1 MRKKKIQHELNLA
14 EEKFKEGK
22 LSEALEILYSL
33 EPINNFTKNQKAMF
47 FTLNTNNH
55 LYLGNYPK
63 AYEMADLG
71 MQFANKIERC
81 MEVVDVFLN
90 MAFILR
96 ILGKEMESMNL
107 LNESSEILQNLEKI
121 SEKDR
126 KRRMGLIHLYKGQN
140 FFSLGESKNSIEELK
155 NAIDL
160 LEKWGSQVNIAIAYA
175 FCGGMYQIIGENN
188 KALPLIS
195 KSQKICENNESLLFV
210 LPHYLNNMISG
221 VIYLMK
227 GELQLAV
234 EYTKKAVSLG
244 RKYNNPSFLMEGL
257 NNLGLIFGE
266 LGEWDPAIKCLKE
279 ALPIAENMENFPYVI
294 GFSDSLFQIYVN
306 MGDKTAAQQLFHKIE
321 QYRDKAKENKKLNQI
336 YQIDKAIL
344 MRMSKRTRDLGVAQE
359 IFKNIIQEEVIS
371 IEFTQ
376 TAILNLCEMLLD
388 EYKDT
393 KNIEALEEF
402 STLLKQ
408 LQKAAEKQHAY
419 PILAET
425 YLLEA
430 KLSMINY
437 DLKKSRH
444 SLTKAQQI
452 ANRYGLI
459 LLAIKISNEHDK
471 LIQNLEVWKQMKEE
485 NVSVSERLEKV
496 ETSDQIL
503 WMLNKKPAVIP
514 ETTPESPILLL
525 VMTNSGISIYTKIFN
540 KEWEISENL
549 FSSFLSAFNTF
560 SKQIF
565 SEGLDRANFGK
576 YTILMTRTPPLIICY
591 VFEGQSFLAQQKF
604 SKFIETLHESE
615 QIWKKLTSSNRIG
628 LLIKEDANEGLG
640 KLVKTIF

>member
-33 EPINNFTKNQKAMF
+33 EPLNNFTKNQKAMF

-55 LYLGNYPK
+55 IYLGNYPK

-195 KSQKICENNESLLFV
+195 KSQKICENNESLPFV

-221 VIYLMK
+221 GIYLMK

-321 QYRDKAKENKKLNQI
+321 QYRDNAKENKKLNQI

-371 IEFTQ
+371 IELTQ
-376 TAILNLCEMLLD
+376 AAILNLCEMLLD

-485 NVSVSERLEKV
+485 NVSVPERLEKV
-496 ETSDQIL
+496 EISDQIL
-503 WMLNKKPAVIP
+503 RMLNKKPVVIP

-525 VMTNSGISIYTKIFN
+525 VMTQSILRY
-540 KEWEISENL
+540 L
-549 FSSFLSAFNTF
+549 
-560 SKQIF
+560 
-565 SEGLDRANFGK
+565 
-576 YTILMTRTPPLIICY
+576 TR
-591 VFEGQSFLAQQKF
+591 
-604 SKFIETLHESE
+604 
-615 QIWKKLTSSNRIG
+615 N
-628 LLIKEDANEGLG
+628 G
-640 KLVKTIF
+640 KLVKIFLAVFFQRSILSVSKSFRKA